1 MEEIS
6 GIDDM
11 RWILDM
17 LIALGLFY
25 GFYPYY
31 FPIIEKLFNIEKYD
45 NSRWI
50 AISFAFIIISTFLTI
65 LSHEFITNIFI

>member
-25 GFYPYY
+25 GLYPYY

-50 AISFAFIIISTFLTI
+50 DISFAFIIISTFLTI
-65 LSHEFITNIFI
+65 LSHRFITNIFI

>member
-6 GIDDM
+6 GIDNM

-17 LIALGLFY
+17 LIALGLSY

-31 FPIIEKLFNIEKYD
+31 FPIIEKLLDIEKYD
-45 NSRWI
+45 NSKWI
-50 AISFAFIIISTFLTI
+50 DISFAFIIITSSLTI
-65 LSHEFITNIFI
+65 LSHRFITNIFI